1 MVTIRKAGPE
11 HIERVRACARAA
23 YAKYVVPIGREPAP
37 MIADFARQIADGIV
51 DIAVDPG
58 EQVVG
63 FLVCYPR
70 NGHLHVENLAVLP
83 AAQGRGVGAR
93 LLAHSEMRAREH
105 GLNAIALYTNVTM
118 SKALSFYPACGFA
131 EIDRRHEDGFDR
143 VYFRKALSGGH
154 G

>member
-1 MVTIRKAGPE
+1 MVTIRQAGPE
-11 HIERVRACARAA
+11 HVDRVRACAHAA
-23 YAKYVVPIGREPAP
+23 YAKYVAPIGREPAP
-37 MIADFARQIADGIV
+37 MIADFARQISDGVV
-51 DIAVDPG
+51 DVALGAND
-58 EQVVG
+58 QVVG

-105 GLNAIALYTNVTM
+105 GLNAIELYTNVKM
-118 SKALSFYPACGFA
+118 SEALSFYPACGFV
-131 EIDRRHEDGFDR
+131 ETGRRNEDGFDR
-143 VYFRKALSGGH
+143 VYFRKALSGGN